1 MLQLPAEIKARYD
14 TSSLRWVVH
23 GAAPTPVHVKQAM
36 IDWWGPVLYEYYA
49 ATEGGTF
56 FVDSREWLERPGTV
70 GRTVEGTVA
79 KVLDDDGAEAPAR
92 TTGTV
97 YFLAPEIGLASMR
110 RVAPDRAWQFQIG
123 GAVFL
128 LLAGWLVFRLSYGT

>member
-1 MLQLPAEIKARYD
+1 MSADLAKAVELYA
-14 TSSLRWVVH
+14 VVH
-23 GAAPTPVHVKQAM
+23 FAVIGLSHIVQSAAWVRFFEHLCSIGTAGAFANAFMSLFFGSIIVAFHNV
-36 IDWWGPVLYEYYA
+36 W
-49 ATEGGTF
+49 EGG
-56 FVDSREWLERPGTV
+56 
-70 GRTVEGTVA
+70 A
-79 KVLDDDGAEAPAR
+79 IVLTLLGWAQILK
-92 TTGTV
+92 GTV